1 MITFV
6 HELISHSV
14 QRSPEAIALQVKN
27 MSLSYAQLNEKVT
40 KVAQAYASLA
50 ITRGDRIGI
59 YISKIIDKKV
69 SRFTNYLVC
78 DGGLHHHLANSCNFG
93 QLIRKN
99 YPVAIRNKLKEGV
112 QELVNIVGPICNPL
126 DILAD
131 KIMLP
136 KASMGDYVVVF
147 QSGTYVAT
155 ASPKD
160 LLSQP
165 QVSELLI

>member
-27 MSLSYAQLNEKVT
+27 ISLSYAQLNEKIT
-40 KVAQAYASLA
+40 KVAQGYASLS

-59 YISKIIDKKV
+59 Y
-69 SRFTNYLVC
+69 
-78 DGGLHHHLANSCNFG
+78 LA
-93 QLIRKN
+93 KN
-99 YPVAIRNKLKEGV
+99 QQNVQRIVAIGNKLKGDV
-112 QELVNIVGPICNPL
+112 QELVNIVGPLCTPL

-131 KIMLP
+131 KVMLP
-136 KASMGDYVVVF
+136 KANLGDYVVVF
-147 QSGTYVAT
+147 QSGAYGAT

-160 LLSQP
+160 FLSQP